1 MFTCHVISEDF
12 ILWNNFVPHLTQT
25 CVRSEGKIQELQT
38 FIEDK
43 NKIVVKLLY
52 GKTDSNNIVKCLT
65 HI

>member
-1 MFTCHVISEDF
+1 MISF
-12 ILWNNFVPHLTQT
+12 FGTILYDTSHN
-25 CVRSEGKIQELQT
+25 IQYSRIKT